1 MSDKPRRKPS
11 AVELISK
18 QSEIL
23 RMRFKT
29 LAGEWREEFVHHT
42 RASSD
47 DDPVCVFCGTTEGE
61 VRQVFDGKRT
71 ITVCAGCLAESSGD
85 DDHD

>member
-11 AVELISK
+11 AVELTSK
-18 QSEIL
+18 KSEIL

-29 LAGEWREEFVHHT
+29 LDGEWQEEFVHHT

-47 DDPVCVFCGTTEGE
+47 DDPVCVLCGTTEGE
-61 VRQVFDGKRT
+61 VHQVFDGKHT
-71 ITVCAGCLAESSGD
+71 ITVCTGCLAD
-85 DDHD
+85 NDNN

>member
-11 AVELISK
+11 AMELTPK
-18 QSEIL
+18 ESEIL

-47 DDPVCVFCGTTEGE
+47 DDPVCVFCGTIEGE
-61 VRQVFDGKRT
+61 VRQVFDGKRP
-71 ITVCAGCLAESSGD
+71 ITVCTGCLAD
-85 DDHD
+85 DDNN

>member
-11 AVELISK
+11 AVELTPK
-18 QSEIL
+18 ESEIL
-23 RMRFKT
+23 RMRFRT
-29 LAGEWREEFVHHT
+29 LDGEWREEFVHHT

>member
-11 AVELISK
+11 AVELTSK
-18 QSEIL
+18 KSEIL

-29 LAGEWREEFVHHT
+29 LDGEWREEFVHHT

-47 DDPVCVFCGTTEGE
+47 DDPVCVFCGTTEVE
-61 VRQVFDGKRT
+61 VRQVFDGKHT
-71 ITVCAGCLAESSGD
+71 IIVCTGCLAETSGD

>member
-11 AVELISK
+11 AMELTPK
-18 QSEIL
+18 ESEIL

-47 DDPVCVFCGTTEGE
+47 DDPVCVFCGTIEDE

-71 ITVCAGCLAESSGD
+71 ITVCTGCLAD
-85 DDHD
+85 DDNN

>member
-1 MSDKPRRKPS
+1 MSGKPRRKPI
-11 AVELISK
+11 AVEELTPR

-23 RMRFKT
+23 RMRFQT
-29 LAGEWREEFVHHT
+29 LDGEWREEFVHHP

-61 VRQVFDGKRT
+61 VRQVFDGKHT
-71 ITVCAGCLAESSGD
+71 ITVCAECLAESSD

>member
-11 AVELISK
+11 AVELTPK
-18 QSEIL
+18 ESEIL
-23 RMRFKT
+23 RMRFRT
-29 LAGEWREEFVHHT
+29 LDGEWREEFVHHT
-42 RASSD
+42 RAGSD